1 MKVILTM
8 YLCSVVQLEC
18 MAPYTYPDKYNDL
31 YSCMISGYTKAYSE
45 VVKIGKDEINS
56 KMLFIKFR
64 CTQLHDEEKDA

>member
-1 MKVILTM
+1 
-8 YLCSVVQLEC
+8 

-64 CTQLHDEEKDA
+64 CTQLYDEEKDA